1 MFFQLTLSDHSSEQ
15 ILKSGMGFKT
25 WNLPTI
31 VCVSLFVLKE
41 KFYMCA
47 WEGRTPSWGLVVSS
61 FSLGS
66 AAMCGS
72 PNSCDFTDFCM
83 FWNKMIDALLALTI
97 IS

>member
-1 MFFQLTLSDHSSEQ
+1 
-15 ILKSGMGFKT
+15 
-25 WNLPTI
+25 
-31 VCVSLFVLKE
+31 
-41 KFYMCA
+41 MCA